1 VDAER
6 SVSQYN
12 NANAPQRQS
21 FSDNRLALHVM
32 MAHNS

>member
-6 SVSQYN
+6 SVSQV
-12 NANAPQRQS
+12 NAPQRQR